1 MIGATEID
9 FSISR
14 STQDKPHFPVM
25 RFDEFRANWKSDVY
39 RYTGK
44 TSFATLLINLLLSD
58 GDERFSDG
66 VKYTFYLRLCR
77 YLHTQKPRILM
88 WPLYLVC
95 RQILTHYRYKFG
107 VAISHRTSIGR
118 GFYIGHI
125 REIIINDRA
134 VIGDNCNISQGVT
147 IGEANRGPRKGTP
160 VIGNNVYIGPGAK
173 IIGAVHIGNNVAVGA
188 NCVVTRDVPDGAV
201 VVGVPGRV
209 ISYEGS
215 KGYIIRTD
223 YDTQAEST

>member
-1 MIGATEID
+1 
-9 FSISR
+9 
-14 STQDKPHFPVM
+14 
-25 RFDEFRANWKSDVY
+25 
-39 RYTGK
+39 
-44 TSFATLLINLLLSD
+44 
-58 GDERFSDG
+58 
-66 VKYTFYLRLCR
+66 
-77 YLHTQKPRILM
+77 
-88 WPLYLVC
+88 
-95 RQILTHYRYKFG
+95 

>member
-1 MIGATEID
+1 
-9 FSISR
+9 
-14 STQDKPHFPVM
+14 
-25 RFDEFRANWKSDVY
+25 
-39 RYTGK
+39 
-44 TSFATLLINLLLSD
+44 
-58 GDERFSDG
+58 
-66 VKYTFYLRLCR
+66 
-77 YLHTQKPRILM
+77 
-88 WPLYLVC
+88 
-95 RQILTHYRYKFG
+95 
-107 VAISHRTSIGR
+107 
-118 GFYIGHI
+118 
-125 REIIINDRA
+125 